1 MIGLAFYSSTQ
12 TTLDLNGPF
21 LRFSSEPDSETVN
34 DGGSVTLTGVAT
46 AEFKHNP
53 TTIPG
58 ERVTNTGAIA
68 YQWYIGGVAA
78 EDVSGKISGSQTNEL
93 TLSNLVSPT
102 DNGKTAFL
110 RATYTGSA
118 YQSEEGAVTA
128 GIAASTG
135 NGVNQPVDTSQV
147 TVVINPTITIDT
159 QPEDATAAQGIDATF
174 TVSVSTSDDTDVTY
188 QWNQDGNP
196 LSDSSTVSGA
206 NTPTLTISSTT
217 VGDSDIT
224 VTVSHPTAGNSPVT
238 SDTATFTVVS
248 ARTIIEYY
256 QHGDD
261 GSFYGSGSQNLF
273 DGSLTI
279 TADPNRPVRTT
290 SFHSPE
296 KDIKV
301 KNYWQQ
307 AQVPQEM
314 VIEVVK
320 VVNLY
325 LNLPLEQNQEYI
337 LKLGAQVQPTG
348 GTNGGGGAAYLYKKA
363 RLIIAIGGG
372 GGAGT
377 NGRGGDGGGTGDRRR
392 DTTRFKWHWRTNL

>member
-1 MIGLAFYSSTQ
+1 MIGLAFYNSTQ

-21 LRFSSEPDSETVN
+21 LSFTTEPDSETVN
-34 DGGSVTLTGVAT
+34 DGGSVTLTGVA
-46 AEFKHNP
+46 APSFKHNP
-53 TTIPG
+53 TIIPG
-58 ERVTNTGAIA
+58 ERVTNTGTIA
-68 YQWYIGGVAA
+68 YQWYIEGVAA
-78 EDVSGKISGSQTNEL
+78 QDVSGKISGSQTNQL

-135 NGVNQPVDTSQV
+135 NGVNQPVDTSTV

-159 QPEDATAAQGIDATF
+159 QPQDATAAQGIDATF

-224 VTVSHPTAGNSPVT
+224 VTVTHPTAGNSPVT

-248 ARTIIEYY
+248 ARTIVEYY

-261 GSFYGSGSQNLF
+261 GDFYDSGSQNLF

-279 TADPNRPVRTT
+279 TADPN
-290 SFHSPE
+290 
-296 KDIKV
+296 
-301 KNYWQQ
+301 
-307 AQVPQEM
+307 
-314 VIEVVK
+314 
-320 VVNLY
+320 NL
-325 LNLPLEQNQEYI
+325 
-337 LKLGAQVQPTG
+337 
-348 GTNGGGGAAYLYKKA
+348 
-363 RLIIAIGGG
+363 
-372 GGAGT
+372 
-377 NGRGGDGGGTGDRRR
+377 
-392 DTTRFKWHWRTNL
+392 

>member
-1 MIGLAFYSSTQ
+1 M
-12 TTLDLNGPF
+12 
-21 LRFSSEPDSETVN
+21 
-34 DGGSVTLTGVAT
+34 
-46 AEFKHNP
+46 
-53 TTIPG
+53 
-58 ERVTNTGAIA
+58 
-68 YQWYIGGVAA
+68 
-78 EDVSGKISGSQTNEL
+78 
-93 TLSNLVSPT
+93 VSPT

-261 GSFYGSGSQNLF
+261 GSFYGSGSQNL
-273 DGSLTI
+273 LM
-279 TADPNRPVRTT
+279 N
-290 SFHSPE
+290 H
-296 KDIKV
+296 
-301 KNYWQQ
+301 
-307 AQVPQEM
+307 
-314 VIEVVK
+314 
-320 VVNLY
+320 
-325 LNLPLEQNQEYI
+325 
-337 LKLGAQVQPTG
+337 
-348 GTNGGGGAAYLYKKA
+348 
-363 RLIIAIGGG
+363 
-372 GGAGT
+372 
-377 NGRGGDGGGTGDRRR
+377 
-392 DTTRFKWHWRTNL
+392 